1 MYAKGWKRAKDRYIP
16 CNVTWYQS
24 SVCTGGQSPCAQ
36 HDVQEDDTL
45 QRLHAGRTE
54 ALKQTLRNG
63 SQRKWVLQ
71 APEYHRPL
79 YRRSD
84 TARRSS
90 FHVAV
95 RRWLRIVECQC
106 HSNQLELLY
115 YRPPRPTMS
124 RKPSTTIP
132 SVVR

>member
-1 MYAKGWKRAKDRYIP
+1 MPRVGREQ
-16 CNVTWYQS
+16 TWYQS

-115 YRPPRPTMS
+115 YRPPRRLATLGNRTGSQARSWTS
-124 RKPSTTIP
+124 RTA
-132 SVVR
+132 